1 MKVRRLLLEEH
12 EERLK
17 QSVCPRC
24 KSHQLI
30 QAVKGSETPKLRY
43 DPGHVFWTCSGPLG
57 QKCFLMSS
65 CYVDTIFETSD
76 ETKPVSFDQEQKVS
90 PPYTGARIVRRRKGK
105 VFDVTHT
112 HH

>member
-1 MKVRRLLLEEH
+1 
-12 EERLK
+12 
-17 QSVCPRC
+17 
-24 KSHQLI
+24 
-30 QAVKGSETPKLRY
+30 
-43 DPGHVFWTCSGPLG
+43 
-57 QKCFLMSS
+57 MSS